1 MKKYSNSIE
10 ITPIREEHTDNIKF
24 LMKDFYL
31 DEPVFKAQKIDIE
44 KLNKSFYEY
53 KKNYFSI
60 VAIDTANNN
69 IVSIAI
75 NSIIKPDNAMKQI
88 ENAGKQISTTFC
100 IAYHIKE
107 IFNNRRI
114 LFFRIIL

>member
-10 ITPIREEHTDNIKF
+10 ITPIREEHIDSIKS

-60 VAIDTANNN
+60 VAIDTDNKA
-69 IVSIAI
+69 IASIAI
-75 NSIIKPDNAMKQI
+75 NSIIKSDNATKQV
-88 ENAGKQISTTFC
+88 EHAG
-100 IAYHIKE
+100 
-107 IFNNRRI
+107 
-114 LFFRIIL
+114 

>member
-10 ITPIREEHTDNIKF
+10 ITPIREEHIDSIKS
-24 LMKDFYL
+24 LMNDFYL

-60 VAIDTANNN
+60 VAIDTDNKA
-69 IVSIAI
+69 IASIAI
-75 NSIIKPDNAMKQI
+75 NSIIKPDNAMKQV
-88 ENAGKQISTTFC
+88 EHAGK
-100 IAYHIKE
+100 
-107 IFNNRRI
+107 
-114 LFFRIIL
+114 